1 MTETADIQITKTQA
15 SRLSEVDFD
24 NLPFGS
30 VFSDHMLVAHYKNG
44 VWEKA
49 SIQPYG
55 NISLSPATS
64 MIHYGQSI
72 FEGMKAFRTS
82 NGEVL
87 IFRPEKNWERINQS
101 AERMCM
107 PGIPKGIFMD
117 GLRQLIN
124 LDRNWVP
131 TKEGSS
137 LYIRPFLFGTDAML
151 GVRPSESYTF
161 MIITSP
167 VGPYYSK
174 PLHLKIETEYTRAAL
189 GGVGFAKA
197 AGNYGAAMYPA
208 KMAQQQGI
216 DQLIWTDAKE
226 HKFLEEAGTMNMMV
240 VLDNK
245 LLTPPL
251 KSTIL
256 PGVTR
261 DSFLTLARD
270 AGYEVEERRISIEEV
285 IQGVREGRLQE
296 LFGVGTAATTA
307 QVIKLSFGD
316 ETFELPPVEGRE
328 ISNKIGKALIDI
340 KKGDALDVK
349 SWNIRL

>member
-1 MTETADIQITKTQA
+1 MIETANIKITRTQQ

-24 NLPFGS
+24 NLPFGA
-30 VFSDHMLVAHYKNG
+30 VFSDHMLVAHYRNKQ
-44 VWEKA
+44 WEQA
-49 SIQPYG
+49 SIKPYG

-72 FEGMKAFRTS
+72 FEGMKAFRNS
-82 NGEVL
+82 NGEVM
-87 IFRPEKNWERINQS
+87 IFRPEMNWERINKS

-107 PGIPKGIFMD
+107 PTILREIFMD
-117 GLRQLIN
+117 GIRQLID

-131 TKEGSS
+131 TNEGSS
-137 LYIRPFLFGTDAML
+137 LYIRPFLFGTDPML
-151 GVRPSESYTF
+151 GVRPSDTYTF

-174 PLHLKIETEYTRAAL
+174 PLHLKIETEFTRAAL

-197 AGNYGAAMYPA
+197 AGNYGAAMFPA
-208 KMAQQQGI
+208 KKAQEQGI

-226 HKFLEEAGTMNMMV
+226 HKYLEEAGTMNMMV
-240 VLDNK
+240 VLDNT

-261 DSFLTLARD
+261 DSFLTLARE
-270 AGYEVEERRISIEEV
+270 AGYQVEERPISTDEV
-285 IQGVREGRLQE
+285 IEGARNGKLQE

-307 QVIKLSFGD
+307 QVIRLTFGE
-316 ETFELPPVEGRE
+316 ETFELPAIEGRE
-328 ISNKIGKALIDI
+328 ISNKIGKKLLDI
-340 KKGDALDVK
+340 KKGEITDDHG
-349 SWNIRL
+349 WNIRF